1 LRDKQSEFFRNLLPR
16 ALMRTKAR
24 MDLPSAL
31 ELVKNRVSEEAVT
44 DVFTAFGALTTS
56 IVLSSLITNRTIDE
70 MP

>member
-1 LRDKQSEFFRNLLPR
+1 
-16 ALMRTKAR
+16 